1 MVFLFNGGALK
12 SIYEQHVLKSYLIDN
27 IKIVDTSKAF
37 DEGVLKNK
45 YAQGWSLR
53 KISRELGIS
62 RSLARRKIF

>member
-12 SIYEQHVLKSYLIDN
+12 SLYELDVPKSYLVDIVNIIEHSKFIDT
-27 IKIVDTSKAF
+27 D
-37 DEGVLKNK
+37 VLKIK
-45 YAQGWSLR
+45 YAEGWSLR